1 MKTIIA
7 GSRTITDYDEV
18 CAACEESGFEI
29 TEVLCGGARGV
40 DALGAQWA
48 ESRGVQILMFYAD
61 WEKFGKAAGAIRNE
75 EMARNAE
82 ALVLVW
88 DGWSRG
94 SAHMRGAARRHGL
107 LIHERVVSVRGTR
120 GVADD

>member
-7 GSRTITDYDEV
+7 GSRTITDYKEV
-18 CAACEESGFEI
+18 HAACCSANFQI

-40 DALGAQWA
+40 DLLGAQWA
-48 ESRGVQILMFYAD
+48 EHQGIPVRMFPAD
-61 WEKFGKAAGAIRNE
+61 WERLGRAAGPTRNE

-88 DGWSRG
+88 DGKSRG

-107 LIHERVVSVRGTR
+107 LIHEVVIIKKGRGP
-120 GVADD
+120 